1 MKILRRVVWAGG
13 LVLLSAAILLVFSGR
28 VLWWLGSVLDAGEAP
43 RKADMIV
50 VIGGDYDGS
59 RILTAAN
66 LVRQGY
72 APKVLVSGLG
82 AIYGHHESELA
93 IDFAVRHGCPG
104 DEFIAFRY
112 PAVSTI
118 DEARADIGEL
128 RRRGVHKYLLV
139 TSVYHTARAGRIFR
153 REGAGLEE
161 HTIAAP
167 NRYWAN
173 GQWWKDR
180 EGRKLWFFE
189 TAKTIAD
196 YLRI

>member
-1 MKILRRVVWAGG
+1 MGFAVVFLVTILFA
-13 LVLLSAAILLVFSGR
+13 FSGR
-28 VLWWLGSVLDAGEAP
+28 ILWWLGSRLDAGESP
-43 RKADMIV
+43 QKADMIV

-59 RILTAAN
+59 RILTAAE
-66 LVRQGY
+66 LVRNGY
-72 APKVLVSGLG
+72 APRVLVSGLG
-82 AIYGHHESELA
+82 SIYGNHESDLA
-93 IDFAVRHGCPG
+93 IAFAVRHGCPG

-112 PAVSTI
+112 PAVSTV

-139 TSVYHTARAGRIFR
+139 TSVYHSARAGRIFR
-153 REGAGLEE
+153 REGPGLEE
-161 HTIAAP
+161 HTVSAP
-167 NRYWAN
+167 NRYWVN

-189 TAKTIAD
+189 TVKTIAD